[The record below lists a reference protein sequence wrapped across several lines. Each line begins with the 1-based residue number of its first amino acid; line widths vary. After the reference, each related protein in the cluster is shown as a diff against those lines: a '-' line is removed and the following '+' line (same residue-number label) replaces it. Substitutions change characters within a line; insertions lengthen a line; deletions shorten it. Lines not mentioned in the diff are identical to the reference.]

1 MKTSR
6 TIVAIAL
13 IVVGLSWM
21 MWNFDLIDLSWIRNI
36 QFNKIIWPGI
46 VIAIGVNLLLT
57 AKKVD
62 NNPDNSSKNNEQ
74 NNA

>member
-21 MWNFDLIDLSWIRNI
+21 MWNFDLIDLSWIRHI